1 MGTYRNPEEMSGKV
15 LDLIRK
21 YNVMELGQV
30 ELFFPGERTGVIRAM
45 RRLEKN
51 RQIFRNPYTGL
62 VSSSGFAYSV
72 KDEGTIRALWVL
84 GDMVGKR
91 KIEGH
96 FLAQRE
102 DFPVRIVFFDSGEI
116 YDILYVGIGDVKL
129 VNGIYGK
136 MRRPEGRHIVVI
148 EDKELMGQIKIPDVV
163 GFCLVRD
170 SGEVEYYRKRE
181 KNGGPRTGRRPAEG
195 GPEAGGD
202 YAGTSGGGWRN

>member
-62 VSSSGFAYSV
+62 ISSSGFAYSV

-91 KIEGH
+91 KVESH

-148 EDKELMGQIKIPDVV
+148 EDKALMEQIQIPDVV

-181 KNGGPRTGRRPAEG
+181 KTGV
-195 GPEAGGD
+195 
-202 YAGTSGGGWRN
+202 